1 MNRTLRFGSVGDDV
15 RTLQNGL
22 NVLVAS
28 WPALETDGIYG
39 PKTTARV
46 REFQSGNGLV
56 PDGVVGP
63 LSWTKF
69 FELLDQALQGG
80 VPTLP
85 EIPAPGGGL
94 DLFRALILT
103 IAKQHV
109 GVVDFSQLV
118 GGRPQGID
126 FLILMFQIAAGVT
139 LTDANFIDNKT
150 KAWTQTPWVSRPDED
165 RKSWCGIFCVYCY
178 KMAGL
183 SATWDLK
190 NGKPVG
196 PIQLNS
202 FSPTFVSNIQPAD
215 IGCVQTKSHHFLI
228 ESVGAGKVPAMTTID
243 GNQNWGQ
250 IIGIPS
256 SSSNA
261 HRVLKDNFNYYSI
274 V

>member
-69 FELLDQALQGG
+69 FELLDQATQGG

-85 EIPAPGGGL
+85 ETPPSGAL
-94 DLFRALILT
+94 DMYRGLILT
-103 IAKQHV
+103 IAKQHE
-109 GVVDFSQLV
+109 GIVDFSQLI
-118 GGRPQGID
+118 GGRPMGID
-126 FLILMFQIAAGVT
+126 FLIQMFQIAAGVT
-139 LTDANFIDNKT
+139 LTDANFIDSKT
-150 KAWTQTPWVSRPDED
+150 KGWTQQPWVSSPDEQ

-178 KMAGL
+178 KMAGF
-183 SATWDLK
+183 SASWDFVSGRP
-190 NGKPVG
+190 NGPF
-196 PIQLNS
+196 QLNGW
-202 FSPTFVSNIQPAD
+202 SPDFVAKIQPAD

-228 ESVGAGKVPAMTTID
+228 ESVDSGKLPPMTTID
-243 GNQNWGQ
+243 GNQEWGQ
-250 IIGIPS
+250 IIGIS
-256 SSSNA
+256 SYSSKA
-261 HRVLKDNFNYYSI
+261 HRVGKDNFNYYSI